1 MGNIRNEKNWYT
13 VNETALLL
21 GVTKETV
28 RKYIREGYIKA
39 DKMFGSNLYRIN
51 AENLFN
57 ALKVVEN
64 KL

>member
-1 MGNIRNEKNWYT
+1 MEHLRNEKNWYT
-13 VNETALLL
+13 VTETALLL
-21 GVTKETV
+21 GVSKETV

-57 ALKVVEN
+57 KMQGGEN

>member
-1 MGNIRNEKNWYT
+1 MEHLRNEKNWYT
-13 VNETALLL
+13 VKETALLL

-28 RKYIREGYIKA
+28 RKYIRQGYIKA
-39 DKMFGSNLYRIN
+39 DKLFGSNLYRIN

-57 ALKVVEN
+57 NMQGGEN